1 MMMMVYMHDV
11 QINVSSMPRTEQ
23 MEVTL
28 PGSSVPARVGLTLP
42 PVLRESEDYKFPLL
56 VNM

>member
-1 MMMMVYMHDV
+1 
-11 QINVSSMPRTEQ
+11 MPRTEE

-28 PGSSVPARVGLTLP
+28 PGSPVPARLSLTLP
-42 PVLRESEDYKFPLL
+42 PVLREAEDYKFPLL

>member
-1 MMMMVYMHDV
+1 
-11 QINVSSMPRTEQ
+11 MPRTEQ